1 MLSQRLEAEELMDDP
16 ALDAGT
22 YHAVLHDLAKVNRT
36 TFAYRPTLDFLS
48 RAIGAAPTSPES
60 PPPRRRGV
68 RGGGARPEGSRVHVG
83 VEHPHPTLPLKGEGF
98 LGQDQRQQHIGSL
111 KSFRLLDVGFGD
123 GDMLR
128 RIARWSARRG
138 LAAELTGID
147 LNARSVAAAEAM
159 TRADVPIRYLA
170 GDYADLAG
178 EPFDF
183 VISSLVAHHMSHAQL
198 VAFVRF
204 MDRESRLG
212 WFVNDLH
219 RHGFAHLSFPLLAS
233 VMGWH
238 RIVRLDGATSI
249 ARSYRPHEWPTILA
263 EAGVEGARVRRRFP
277 FRLCVETIR

>member
-48 RAIGAAPTSPES
+48 RA
-60 PPPRRRGV
+60 
-68 RGGGARPEGSRVHVG
+68 VG
-83 VEHPHPTLPLKGEGF
+83 RH
-98 LGQDQRQQHIGSL
+98 

-128 RIARWSARRG
+128 QIARWAKRRG

-147 LNARSVAAAEAM
+147 LNTRSVEAAQATPSPDA
-159 TRADVPIRYLA
+159 PIRYLA
-170 GDYADLAG
+170 GDYADLTG
-178 EPFDF
+178 EAFDF
-183 VISSLVAHHMSHAQL
+183 VISSLVAHHMTPEQL
-198 VAFVRF
+198 QAFLRF
-204 MDRESRLG
+204 MESESAAG
-212 WFVNDLH
+212 WFINDLH
-219 RHGFAHLSFPLLAS
+219 RHGFSHLSFPLLAR

-238 RIVRLDGATSI
+238 RIVRLDGTTSI
-249 ARSYRPHEWPTILA
+249 ARSYRPGEWPGILA

-277 FRLCVETIR
+277 FRLCVEKIR